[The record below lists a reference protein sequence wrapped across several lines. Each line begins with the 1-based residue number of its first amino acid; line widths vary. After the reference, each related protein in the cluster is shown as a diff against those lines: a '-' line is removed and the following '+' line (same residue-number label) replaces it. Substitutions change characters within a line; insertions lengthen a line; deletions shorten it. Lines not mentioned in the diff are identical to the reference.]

1 MIILR
6 ESQSNH
12 LQADLF
18 VIPTFK
24 RSPYCFN
31 HFPPA
36 LVLPFVCEFWHYSTS
51 IHRTWPRWKI
61 TTQRPLL
68 EAFSS
73 PEAWGGSGT
82 AMIYKP
88 ECLEHGIVASPIGTW
103 SRHLKALG
111 NFTYSSKV
119 AHKTWSEEH
128 EQLLQHLNLSQE
140 DSEAASL
147 VSWSSAEGTL
157 LFYLKSNH
165 SWEVSSF
172 PPIEQI
178 TTPITWLFHQQGC
191 KINQAFQFAQPS
203 ITTAPRSGAL
213 KQLGLWPRENSCHTS
228 HLHAWC
234 ANRSVKCAR

>member
-18 VIPTFK
+18 VVPTFK

-61 TTQRPLL
+61 TTQRQLL

-88 ECLEHGIVASPIGTW
+88 ECLEHGIVASPMGTW
-103 SRHLKALG
+103 SRHLKTLG
-111 NFTYSSKV
+111 NFTYSSKF

-147 VSWSSAEGTL
+147 VLTL
-157 LFYLKSNH
+157 LPKWCGNISIKTINITTQSLDRLLKGHFYSTWSQII
-165 SWEVSSF
+165 SWKF
-172 PPIEQI
+172 LPFHHQLNKL
-178 TTPITWLFHQQGC
+178 TTPITWTFHQQGC
-191 KINQAFQFAQPS
+191 KIN
-203 ITTAPRSGAL
+203 
-213 KQLGLWPRENSCHTS
+213 
-228 HLHAWC
+228 
-234 ANRSVKCAR
+234 